1 MAFWLL
7 LVLFGFGIVSYRKSK
22 GHVHKSVLQTVLADL
37 ALCCSFALILSIT
50 KVPALNFKTGDY
62 ADSDAYA
69 RMIFGFGVLSI
80 IFGIAYA
87 LVRAKGKRLK

>member
-22 GHVHKSVLQTVLADL
+22 GHRHKSALQTLLGDFASYAV
-37 ALCCSFALILSIT
+37 FALILSIT
-50 KVPALNFKTGDY
+50 RVPAYNFNSGDY

-87 LVRAKGKRLK
+87 LVRAKEK